1 MRKREEVDSS
11 FKKEKSCTCQP
22 SAIMGGKMTAPRSLF
37 KDFPKGGR
45 RVSSDFNGLTCSMVF
60 AIMR

>member
-45 RVSSDFNGLTCSMVF
+45 RVSSDFNGLT
-60 AIMR
+60 